1 MLRVT
6 AWPGVILSGAK
17 NLSGDV
23 GKMARLALS
32 RARGMRRRILE
43 IVQA

>member
-6 AWPGVILSGAK
+6 AWPTVILSIAK
-17 NLSGDV
+17 NLGGDV

-32 RARGMRRRILE
+32 FPPPPVAATR
-43 IVQA
+43 